1 MAEQKSTQKQIL
13 LIDDEQGIRN
23 VLRITMEAAGF
34 GVILA
39 SDGESGLSLFHEHH
53 PQIVVTDIKMPGID
67 GIEVLKKIKQ
77 ARPETEVVM
86 ITGHGD
92 LDLAVKSL
100 KHEASDFITKPI
112 DINVLE
118 AALKKADERIAISNS
133 VKDYKEDLEGLIK
146 EKDRKINESKH
157 LISIGRTIAGMSHAI
172 KNIAGGLKG
181 SSFILEQGIEL
192 GNQQYLTY
200 GWEMVKGNI
209 DKITKLSLDL
219 LNYAKTSRLQ
229 FVPTD
234 PNLPAQDVAN
244 LMKLSAQ
251 KKKITLTLIPC
262 PGISMTDMD
271 PDAIHECLLNLIT
284 NAIEA
289 VADQTDRNDGQ
300 VTLSVSGPDTQTVR
314 YIVTDNGA
322 GIHPSVQD
330 KIFNDFI
337 TTKGSGGTGFGLMIT
352 KKIVSGH
359 NGTIRFANANG
370 NGTQFLIELPIR
382 KRGDNR
388 GGDDGKN

>member
-1 MAEQKSTQKQIL
+1 MAEQKTSPKQIL
-13 LIDDEQGIRN
+13 LIDDEKGIRN

-34 GVILA
+34 TVIPA
-39 SDGESGLSLFHEHH
+39 PDGESGLSMFHEHL
-53 PQIVVTDIKMPGID
+53 PEIVVTDIKMPGID

-77 ARPETEVVM
+77 ARPETEVIM

-100 KHEASDFITKPI
+100 KHEAADFITKPI
-112 DINVLE
+112 DVNVLE
-118 AALKKADERIAISNS
+118 AALKKAEERIAISSS
-133 VKDYKEDLEGLIK
+133 VKEYMEDLEGLIR
-146 EKDRKINESKH
+146 EKNRELNESKQ

-209 DKITKLSLDL
+209 NKITKLSLDL
-219 LNYAKTSRLQ
+219 LNYAKTSRLK

-234 PNLPAQDVAN
+234 PHLPARDVVS
-244 LMKLSAQ
+244 LMEPAAQ
-251 KKKITLTLIPC
+251 KQKISLVLIPC
-262 PGISMTDMD
+262 PGISPAMMD
-271 PDAIHECLLNLIT
+271 PDAIHECLLNLVT

-289 VADQTDRNDGQ
+289 FASVSDRKDRQ
-300 VTLSVSGPDTQTVR
+300 VTLSVSGPDPGTVR
-314 YIVTDNGA
+314 YTVTDNGA
-322 GIHPSVQD
+322 GISPSVQD
-330 KIFNDFI
+330 AIFNHFI

-352 KKIVSGH
+352 QKIVSDH
-359 NGTIRFANANG
+359 NGTIRFENKTGSGA
-370 NGTQFLIELPIR
+370 QFIMELPL
-382 KRGDNR
+382 KRRRHKNR
-388 GGDDGKN
+388 S